1 MLPDAD
7 VMLDILRRVA
17 GVAAQVPFSPSE
29 SKVMRIHIAAF
40 ALIMALCAA
49 NSLARRAGPALDTPD
64 SCSEA
69 VYGNPEDTRDPLNP
83 SNKGL
88 KPRVVDAAG
97 KAISFPLKASGAQL
111 YYGDGQPMR
120 TPQGAPTPQSAP
132 VRATGSVYLN
142 YGIRLERD
150 GRTYFMAWRTDPEDP
165 AGSPEKNA
173 TGWVAADDMTEHG
186 AKAAKA
192 AIPCRL
198 AGRVER
204 PLAKDASGKPLTFVV
219 NGTNE
224 RAKAAAGLEMAYIGV
239 ANHNRDQVINFLNL
253 HDGRAGLQML
263 VNLPNV
269 RGGGIAEDCFPN
281 GTSFT
286 AAAGAS
292 GDFITVS
299 IPVFDK
305 RGAEHVLTFI
315 YGRAGET
322 WGWMVKDW
330 LDEPPH

>member
-1 MLPDAD
+1 MT
-7 VMLDILRRVA
+7 
-17 GVAAQVPFSPSE
+17 
-29 SKVMRIHIAAF
+29 
-40 ALIMALCAA
+40 LCAA
-49 NSLARRAGPALDTPD
+49 NSLACRLDPPD
-64 SCSEA
+64 SSREV

-97 KAISFPLKASGAQL
+97 HAVPFSLKAGDAQL

-120 TPQGAPTPQSAP
+120 TPQCAP
-132 VRATGSVYLN
+132 VRATSPVYLN

-150 GRTYFMAWRTDPEDP
+150 GRTYFMAWQTDPEDP
-165 AGSPEKNA
+165 ASIPEKNA
-173 TGWVAADDMTEHG
+173 TGWVAADDMTEHEHG
-186 AKAAKA
+186 AKAAKK
-192 AIPCRL
+192 AIPRRL
-198 AGRVER
+198 GNVER

-224 RAKAAAGLEMAYIGV
+224 RAKAAACLEMAYIGV
-239 ANHNRDQVINFLNL
+239 ANHNRDKVINFLNL

-269 RGGGIAEDCFPN
+269 PGGGIAADCFPN

-292 GDFITVS
+292 GNFITVP

-305 RGAEHVLTFI
+305 GGGEHVLTFI

-330 LDEPPH
+330 LDERPHP

>member
-1 MLPDAD
+1 
-7 VMLDILRRVA
+7 
-17 GVAAQVPFSPSE
+17 
-29 SKVMRIHIAAF
+29 MRIHIAAF
-40 ALIMALCAA
+40 ALSMALLAA
-49 NSLARRAGPALDTPD
+49 NSLARRAGSALETPD
-64 SCSEA
+64 ACREV

-97 KAISFPLKASGAQL
+97 KEIPFRLKASGAQL

-120 TPQGAPTPQSAP
+120 IPQGAP
-132 VRATGSVYLN
+132 VRAAGSVFLN
-142 YGIRLERD
+142 YGMRLERD
-150 GRTYFMAWRTDPEDP
+150 GRTYFMAWEINSVDP
-165 AGSPEKNA
+165 AAGPDKKA
-173 TGWVAADDMTEHG
+173 TGWVAADDMTEG
-186 AKAAKA
+186 GAADAKAD
-192 AIPCRL
+192 IPRRL
-198 AGRVER
+198 GSVKR
-204 PLAKDASGKPLTFVV
+204 PLARDASGKPRTFVV

-224 RAKAAAGLEMAYIGV
+224 RAKAATCLDLRYIGV
-239 ANHNRDQVINFLNL
+239 ANHRRDAVINFLNL

-269 RGGGIAEDCFPN
+269 PGGGIAEDCFPN

-286 AAAGAS
+286 AAADANN
-292 GDFITVS
+292 DLITVS

-305 RGAEHVLTFI
+305 QGGEHVLTFI

-330 LDEPPH
+330 LDEGP